1 MKTVQS
7 VMDELRA
14 CGKESHLKT
23 YIRHGIPAE
32 RTFGVPNPDLKSI
45 AKSIKG
51 QQELALQLFST
62 GNMDAMYLA
71 GIVVDGAKM
80 TRDQLQ
86 TWVKG
91 SHDIVTIAN
100 FPVAWAAI
108 ENSEGWKLAL
118 EWVKS
123 DDAMTQCSGWSTLS
137 GIVTVTADDQ
147 LDLDKLSE
155 LLDLVQR
162 NIHGAQNGPKSTMN
176 TFVITV
182 GCYVLPLHLK
192 ANEVAM
198 AISVVTVDYGDTDCK
213 TKLASDAIAKFES
226 SGKLGMKRITVR
238 C

>member
-1 MKTVQS
+1 
-7 VMDELRA
+7 MDELRA
-14 CGKESHLKT
+14 SGKESHLKT
-23 YIRHGIPAE
+23 YIRHGIPAD
-32 RTFGVPNPDLKSI
+32 RTFGVPNPELKSI

-51 QQELALQLFST
+51 QQDLALELFAT

-86 TWVKG
+86 SWVKG
-91 SHDIVTIAN
+91 SHEIVTIAN

-108 ENSEGWKLAL
+108 ENKDGWKLAL
-118 EWVKS
+118 SWIQS

-147 LDLDKLSE
+147 LDLDKISE

-162 NIHGAQNGPKSTMN
+162 DIHGAENRPKSAMN
-176 TFVITV
+176 TFVIAV
-182 GCYVLPLHLK
+182 GCYVLPLQMQAK
-192 ANEVAM
+192 ETAM
-198 AISVVTVDYGDTDCK
+198 AIGVVTVDHGDTSCQ

-226 SGKLGMKRITVR
+226 SGKLGIKRKTVR